1 MYIVLSSI
9 QIYICATYIYI
20 NIERHTERERERVDI
35 CVDIKFIDKEHDEE
49 QKHMLS
55 FDLFSLL

>member
-1 MYIVLSSI
+1 MCY
-9 QIYICATYIYI
+9 IYICI

-35 CVDIKFIDKEHDEE
+35 YVDIKFIDKEHDEE

>member
-1 MYIVLSSI
+1 MCYM
-9 QIYICATYIYI
+9 YIYI
-20 NIERHTERERERVDI
+20 YQYTETYRERERVDI
-35 CVDIKFIDKEHDEE
+35 YVDIKFIDKEHDEE